1 MEWSVEDHIH
11 FSALEFG
18 ILDNNIRWSGQLN
31 IISTFSAIEIGI
43 LNNHNHSK
51 MFRNSWHSSSLVQG
65 HPV

>member
-18 ILDNNIRWSGQLN
+18 ILDNNIRWSGQLK

-43 LNNHNHSK
+43 LNDHKRLIGQLNLMYTFSTLE
-51 MFRNSWHSSSLVQG
+51 FAF
-65 HPV
+65 